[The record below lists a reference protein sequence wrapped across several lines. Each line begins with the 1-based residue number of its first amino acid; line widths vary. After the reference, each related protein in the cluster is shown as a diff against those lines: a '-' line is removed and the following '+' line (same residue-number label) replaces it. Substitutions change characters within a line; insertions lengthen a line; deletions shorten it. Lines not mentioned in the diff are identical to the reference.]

1 LQVPVESWSDQIV
14 LPIDAVVREGVD
26 SFVFQQNGDHFDRIA
41 VHEKYRDQTSVVI
54 ENDGAIY
61 PGDVVALRGA
71 HQMQMALKNKAG
83 GGIDPHAG
91 HSH

>member
-1 LQVPVESWSDQIV
+1 V
-14 LPIDAVVREGVD
+14 LPIEAVVKEGID
-26 SFVFQQNGDHFDRIA
+26 SFIFQQNGEHFDRIP

-54 ENDGAIY
+54 ENDGSIY

-71 HQMQMALKNKAG
+71 HQMQMALKNKSG